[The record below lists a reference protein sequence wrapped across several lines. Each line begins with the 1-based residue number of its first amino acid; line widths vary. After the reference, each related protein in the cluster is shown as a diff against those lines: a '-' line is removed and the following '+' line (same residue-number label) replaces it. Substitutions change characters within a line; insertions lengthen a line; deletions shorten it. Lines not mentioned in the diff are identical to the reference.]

1 MHIFRLAARFLTSI
15 MSKNTAVES
24 VAAEAHDGKE
34 TVYNLNGQPVDA
46 DSVKT
51 GIYIVH
57 RPDTTEKRLIRK

>member
-1 MHIFRLAARFLTSI
+1 